1 MDPVTPTAQAFIQ
14 THVEW
19 LPYLTHAGA
28 VAAGAVAANYGKIK
42 AWLSTPAGAEV
53 EKDLT
58 AAIPL
63 VIDALQATGHPM
75 APQVVA
81 LVNQVLST
89 SPATGVGA
97 GK

>member
-1 MDPVTPTAQAFIQ
+1 MDPVTPTAGA
-14 THVEW
+14 W

-28 VAAGAVAANYGKIK
+28 VVVGAVAASYGKIK

-53 EKDLT
+53 EKDL
-58 AAIPL
+58 AAAVPL

-81 LVNQVLST
+81 LVNQVLA
-89 SPATGVGA
+89 SPAAGVGA